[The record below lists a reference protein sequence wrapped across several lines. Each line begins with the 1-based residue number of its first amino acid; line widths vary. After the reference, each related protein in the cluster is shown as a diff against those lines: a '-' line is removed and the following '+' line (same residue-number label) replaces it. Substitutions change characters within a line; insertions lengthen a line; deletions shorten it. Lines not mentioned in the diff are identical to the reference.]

1 MKHKTRHP
9 LPTHLP
15 CTHTCRGAVRCQ
27 GVPGTRRLPLAT
39 CLLTLLLL
47 LLAACSGGTATSG
60 TNMAEANLLYEEGR
74 YGEAATRYQ
83 ALVDASV
90 QDGRL
95 YYNLGNAYFK
105 ASDLGRAILN
115 YRRAQRLLPRDGDV
129 AANLKLARAQT
140 LDRIEAEN
148 EGGLVGLVRRLI
160 GWNTLDEAAI
170 AALVLWVI
178 LCGLAVGALLWQ
190 RRRRALLYLAGGVAT
205 LLLLGLLSIGIRLL
219 DQHGQRPAVVVA
231 DEVAVRSGP
240 GDDYLTEFT
249 LHAGAEVRVVERRAD
264 WVRVALPGD
273 LQGWA
278 PSTAVSEL

>member
-1 MKHKTRHP
+1 MKHKTRQSP
-9 LPTHLP
+9 PAP
-15 CTHTCRGAVRCQ
+15 R
-27 GVPGTRRLPLAT
+27 
-39 CLLTLLLL
+39 LLTLLLL
-47 LLAACSGGTATSG
+47 FLAACSAGAATSG
-60 TNMAEANLLYEEGR
+60 SQMSEVNRLYEEGR
-74 YGEAATRYQ
+74 YNEAATRYQ
-83 ALVDASV
+83 ALVDAGV

-105 ASDLGRAILN
+105 AGDLGRAILN

-140 LDRIEAEN
+140 LDRIEVEN
-148 EGGLVGLVRRLI
+148 EGGIVGLVRRLI

-170 AALVLWVI
+170 ATLVLWVI

-190 RRRRALLYLAGGVAT
+190 RRRHALLYLAGGVAT
-205 LLLLGLLSIGIRLL
+205 LLLLGMLSIGIRLL

-231 DEVAVRSGP
+231 AEVAVRSGP

-249 LHAGAEVRVVERRAD
+249 LHAGAEVRVVERRGD
-264 WVRVALPGD
+264 WIRIALPGD

-278 PSTAVSEL
+278 PGTAVSEL